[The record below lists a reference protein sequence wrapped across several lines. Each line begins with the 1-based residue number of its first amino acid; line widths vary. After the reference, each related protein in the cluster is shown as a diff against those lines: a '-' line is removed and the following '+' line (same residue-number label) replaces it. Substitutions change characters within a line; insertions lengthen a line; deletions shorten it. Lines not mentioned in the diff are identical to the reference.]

1 MIRSMTAFAHHEV
14 KGEQGQVS
22 WSLRSV
28 NHRYLEISI
37 RLPEQFRSIEDKLR
51 KKATSRLGR
60 GKLDG
65 LLNYKPPALLT
76 DQVIINDALVQA
88 LVEATHRVESVM
100 NNPARISAIEIMQW
114 PGITLEPEYDTA
126 PLQTTALNAF
136 DHALSELIDGREREG
151 SRLKPLLIQRA
162 EAIFKIVAQ
171 VRKRRPQVLAAQK
184 EKLLNR
190 ITELKLGPDAQRL
203 EQELA
208 IIAQRLDIEE
218 ELDRLDGHCKELT
231 EALKRDEPVG
241 RRLDFLMQEFNREA
255 NTLASK
261 AADLQTTQ
269 SAVELKVLIEQM
281 REQAQ
286 NIE

>member
-14 KGEQGQVS
+14 KGEQGHVS

-28 NHRYLEISI
+28 NHRYLEISM
-37 RLPEQFRSIEDKLR
+37 RLPERFRAIEDKLR
-51 KKATSRLGR
+51 KRATSRLGR

-65 LLNYKPPALLT
+65 LLSFKPPALMT
-76 DQVIINDALVQA
+76 DQVVINDALAQG
-88 LVEATHRVESVM
+88 LVEATHRVESMM
-100 NNPARISAIEIMQW
+100 NNPAGISAIEIMQW
-114 PGITLEPEYDTA
+114 PGITLEPEYDTG

-136 DHALSELIDGREREG
+136 DHALSELINGREREG
-151 SRLKPLLIQRA
+151 KRLEPLLIQRA
-162 EAIFKIVAQ
+162 EAILEIVAQ
-171 VRKRRPQVLAAQK
+171 VRNRRPQVLAAQK

-218 ELDRLDGHCKELT
+218 ELDRLDGHCQELT

>member
-1 MIRSMTAFAHHEV
+1 MIRSMTAFAHHEA
-14 KGEQGQVS
+14 KIDQGHVS

-28 NHRYLEISI
+28 NHRYLEISM
-37 RLPEQFRSIEDKLR
+37 RLPEQFRSIEGELR
-51 KKATSRLGR
+51 KMATSRLGR

-65 LLNYKPPALLT
+65 LLNYKPPARLRN
-76 DQVIINDALVQA
+76 QVTINEALA
-88 LVEATHRVESVM
+88 KGLVETSHRVESMM
-100 NNPARISAIEIMQW
+100 NNPAGISAIEIMQW
-114 PGITLEPEYDTA
+114 PGITLEPEYDTG
-126 PLQTTALNAF
+126 PLQATALNTF
-136 DHALSELIDGREREG
+136 DHALSELINGREREG
-151 SRLKPLLIQRA
+151 KRLKPLLTQRG
-162 EAIFKIVAQ
+162 EAILEIVAQ
-171 VRKRRPQVLAAQK
+171 TRNRRPKALKAQK

-190 ITELKLGPDAQRL
+190 ITELKLKPDAQRL

-231 EALKRDEPVG
+231 EALKRDEPIG

-281 REQAQ
+281 REQIQ